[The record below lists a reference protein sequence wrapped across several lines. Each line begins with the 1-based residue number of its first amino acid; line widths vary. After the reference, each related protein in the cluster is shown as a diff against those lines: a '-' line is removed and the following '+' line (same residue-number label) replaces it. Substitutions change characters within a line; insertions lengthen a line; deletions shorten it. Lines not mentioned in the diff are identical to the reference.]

1 MRKHHFVFVSSLAI
15 WNCAP
20 TALFFDPTLK
30 APCYKRAVYEPLF
43 EGISHRSIGRNE
55 STDKPLTE
63 NSSKCL

>member
-30 APCYKRAVYEPLF
+30 APCYKRAKIGDTAVDDPLF
-43 EGISHRSIGRNE
+43 
-55 STDKPLTE
+55 
-63 NSSKCL
+63 